1 LKASSWRKWTALSV
15 AVGLVALVS
24 PTLMRQLGKQHLRFP
39 YLTGSLGA
47 EQYAALAAAPGWAA
61 TSLAVTPSVSLNGLI
76 RRPTSREAPWVFF
89 LSGNDPTPL
98 ATAQKFLER
107 LRNGADWGLV
117 TYAYRGYDSSGGS
130 PDRDAIA
137 QDTLKAFD
145 DLLAREQ
152 VQPARVHVV
161 AFSLGAY
168 FAAHLVGTAA
178 QTQRK
183 VASLSLLNGAE
194 DLMMVHWR
202 RLGNLAPG
210 DVYETQPLLDAVPA
224 PVLVVQGADDDAIG
238 AEQGRKISARLG
250 SRARY
255 IELPGVKHA
264 DLLENEAGIAAAREM
279 IQTESGSL
287 SLRGK

>member
-1 LKASSWRKWTALSV
+1 MKASSWRKWTALSV
-15 AVGLVALVS
+15 AAGLVALVS
-24 PTLMRQLGKQHLRFP
+24 PTIVRHLGKQHLRFP
-39 YLTGSLGA
+39 YRTGTLSA
-47 EQYAALAAAPGWAA
+47 EQYAAITAVPGWEA
-61 TSLAVTPSVSLNGLI
+61 TSLVVAPSVSLNGII

-89 LSGNDPTPL
+89 LSGNEQTL
-98 ATAQKFLER
+98 LTTAQKFLDR

-152 VQPARVHVV
+152 VQPGRVHVV

-194 DLMMVHWR
+194 DLMMVHWK
-202 RLGNLAPG
+202 RLGSLAPG

-224 PVLVVQGADDDAIG
+224 PVLVVQGAEDDAIG
-238 AEQGRKISARLG
+238 VEQGRRISARLG

-255 IELPGVKHA
+255 VELPGVKHA
-264 DLLENEAGIAAAREM
+264 DLLENEAGIVAAREM
-279 IQTESGSL
+279 IQEESGPL